1 MCESVS
7 NRDNRVSCDDDGRL
21 RISRG
26 KCEGHCVVGREK
38 NNRRL
43 SVASHLSRLD
53 RVSEN
58 AHGNCMAVIEAQ
70 NIVWYDG

>member
-1 MCESVS
+1 
-7 NRDNRVSCDDDGRL
+7 
-21 RISRG
+21 
-26 KCEGHCVVGREK
+26 VVGREK